1 MTSRS
6 TVFIPLLALLLAV
19 AACTGGKPDA
29 DAKTTAAKPGS
40 SKEGEQGEKDGIK
53 LSAEEAQRAGIKLE
67 TLATRSL
74 VDSLIVTATIRA
86 NPDRIARIAPRVE
99 GRVTSVS
106 TALGDRVRAG
116 QALASL
122 DSPVIGEAA
131 SALVQAQSS
140 LRVAEADIKRSEA
153 LNAEE
158 IIPRK
163 DFLRSKS
170 EYEKA
175 LIGLRASEDRLR
187 LLGVTPRKSDGTSP
201 SGRIDSGFAVTAP
214 FAGVVI
220 EKKATLGQLATPGEP
235 LFVVADLSKLWI
247 EADLAEAVLAQVR
260 IGAQATVTVTAY
272 PGERFSGRVT
282 YVAAVLDKDKRTVAA
297 RIEVDNKDARLKPE
311 MFATATIATNGA
323 GAKPPADALTVAD
336 ESIVLMQGLP
346 SVFVFERGG
355 YEQRAIEPG
364 GKVGGRTVV
373 KSGLVAGEQ
382 VVSAGTYALKARVL
396 KSQISDEH

>member
-297 RIEVDNKDARLKPE
+297 RIEVDNKDGRLKPE
-311 MFATATIATNGA
+311 MFATATIATSGA

-373 KSGLVAGEQ
+373 KSGLTAGEQ